1 MMQATIQAQYEPLT
15 LMAPQQQQMPY
26 SNMQGAK
33 QRQAQYEPL
42 ALMSPHQQQQQQQQA
57 GGGDVGSMQRQM
69 LAWQMQ
75 QLRPVRQQPLQL
87 AYTSHVNPVAQQDG
101 FQDEQVNCITCADD
115 SGSRKCSMVAVW
127 SRVA

>member
-1 MMQATIQAQYEPLT
+1 MQATIQAQYEPLT
-15 LMAPQQQQMPY
+15 LMPPQQQQMPY

-42 ALMSPHQQQQQQQQA
+42 ALMGPQQQQA
-57 GGGDVGSMQRQM
+57 AGGDVGSMQRQM

-101 FQDEQVNCITCADD
+101 FQDDQVNCIVCADI
-115 SGSRKCSMVAVW
+115 SGSRTCSMVAV
-127 SRVA
+127 

>member
-1 MMQATIQAQYEPLT
+1 MQATIQAQNEHLT

-42 ALMSPHQQQQQQQQA
+42 ALMGPPQQQQGA
-57 GGGDVGSMQRQM
+57 GGDVGSMQRQM

-101 FQDEQVNCITCADD
+101 FLEDQVNCAVCADD
-115 SGSRKCSMVAVW
+115 RGSTTCVVVAV
-127 SRVA
+127 

>member
-1 MMQATIQAQYEPLT
+1 MQAQYDPLT
-15 LMAPQQQQMPY
+15 LTAPQQQQMPY

-42 ALMSPHQQQQQQQQA
+42 ALMGPQQQQQQQA

-87 AYTSHVNPVAQQDG
+87 VYTSHVNPVAQQDG
-101 FQDEQVNCITCADD
+101 FLEDQVNCATFADT
-115 SGSRKCSMVAVW
+115 SGSRTCSMVAVW

>member
-1 MMQATIQAQYEPLT
+1 MQAQYDPLT
-15 LMAPQQQQMPY
+15 LTAPQQQQMPY

-42 ALMSPHQQQQQQQQA
+42 ALMGPHHQQQQQA

-87 AYTSHVNPVAQQDG
+87 AYTSHINPVAQQDG
-101 FQDEQVNCITCADD
+101 VLEDQVNCAICADT
-115 SGSRKCSMVAVW
+115 SGRKTCSMVAVW
-127 SRVA
+127 STGA

>member
-1 MMQATIQAQYEPLT
+1 MMQAAIQAQYEPLT
-15 LMAPQQQQMPY
+15 LTAPQQQQMPY

-42 ALMSPHQQQQQQQQA
+42 ALMGPQQQQQQQA
-57 GGGDVGSMQRQM
+57 GGGEVGSMQRQM

-101 FQDEQVNCITCADD
+101 FPEDQVNCVVCADD
-115 SGSRKCSMVAVW
+115 SGSRTCYVDAVW

>member
-1 MMQATIQAQYEPLT
+1 MMQATMQAQYEPLT
-15 LMAPQQQQMPY
+15 LMVPQQQQMPY

-42 ALMSPHQQQQQQQQA
+42 ALMGPQQQQQQA
-57 GGGDVGSMQRQM
+57 AGGDVGSMQRQM

-101 FQDEQVNCITCADD
+101 FQDDQVNCAVCAYD
-115 SGSRKCSMVAVW
+115 SRSTTSFMIAV
-127 SRVA
+127 